1 LVAGIPL
8 GLLLLLVAAWGI
20 DTTVTGDRVLR
31 RVTIAGTPADG
42 LDRADLEALAAD
54 LTSDLLDQP
63 VEITMA
69 ETEAIRDPVVL
80 GVQVETDRLVD
91 EALNARRGG
100 FFLLRPF
107 RWLGSFFSDH
117 DVAVPYIVDEE
128 AAATAT
134 SELIRTTLAKP
145 IEPTFDLVEG
155 QLVVSA
161 GSDGATLRDGQLA
174 EVLPAMMATGPP
186 FTLSLTPLPFPPS
199 VDTAA
204 LEAAVSDANAKT
216 EPGLTVR
223 VLDDSVSIG
232 PEQLRRWVALDTNDT
247 PEWRIDEAVMLADL
261 GPAFP
266 ALGGLDQQAHF
277 NLVEGRPVII
287 PASESLVCCTEGS
300 ADKVLDAIA
309 AGPETPEVELAPIIA
324 DGDEGAAALETLGIL
339 EEVSTFSTRHD
350 CCQPRVANIHLIADL
365 VRGTVVRP
373 GETFSL
379 NGHVGERTAAK
390 GFVPAGAIA
399 QGVLEDQVGGGV
411 SQFATTIF
419 NAAFFAGMD
428 LVEYQSHSLYFSRY
442 PRGREAT
449 VSWPKPDLRF
459 RNSTPYGI
467 LIWPT
472 YTDGTITVSFY
483 STKNV
488 TVEDLGR
495 TEVAQS
501 ACTRVTTTRQ
511 RTWGDGRVEQDK
523 VFAVYRPSEG
533 LDCNGN
539 PTKPTTTT
547 TADPNATPTTTPGA
561 TTTAPIETTT
571 TTATPPS
578 TAEGE

>member
-1 LVAGIPL
+1 MVAGIPL

-31 RVTIAGTPADG
+31 RVTIADTPADG

-54 LTSDLLDQP
+54 LTSELLDQP
-63 VEITMA
+63 VVITMA
-69 ETEAIRDPVVL
+69 ETEATRDPVAL
-80 GVQVETDRLVD
+80 GVQIETDRLVD

-117 DVAVPYIVDEE
+117 DLAVPYIVDEE
-128 AAATAT
+128 TAATAT

-161 GSDGATLRDGQLA
+161 GSDGATLGDGRLA
-174 EVLPAMMATGPP
+174 EALPAMMATGPP
-186 FTLSLTPLPFPPS
+186 FTLVLTPLPFPPS
-199 VDTAA
+199 VDTEA
-204 LEAAVSDANAKT
+204 LEAAVADANART

-232 PEQLRRWVALDTNDT
+232 PEQLRRWVTLDTNDT
-247 PEWRIDEAVMLADL
+247 PEWRIDETVMLADL

-277 NLVEGRPVII
+277 DLVEGRPVII

-309 AGPETPEVELAPIIA
+309 AWPEAPEVELAPIISG
-324 DGDEGAAALETLGIL
+324 GDEGAAALETLGIV

-350 CCQPRVANIHLIADL
+350 CCQPRVSNIHLIADL
-365 VRGTVVRP
+365 VRGTIVRP

-379 NGHVGERTAAK
+379 NGHVGERTTAK

-449 VSWPKPDLRF
+449 VSWPKPDFRF

-495 TEVAQS
+495 IEAAQG
-501 ACTRVTTTRQ
+501 ACTRVSTTRQ
-511 RTWGDGRVEQDK
+511 RTWEDGRIEQDK

-547 TADPNATPTTTPGA
+547 TADPNATSTTTPGA
-561 TTTAPIETTT
+561 TTTTPGATTT
-571 TTATPPS
+571 TSATPPS